1 MDRVFYTNTWSSH
14 YNNNNNKNHKSTNNS
29 INNNNNN
36 NHSNHNNNISSKAH
50 LKKRDY
56 CDDGEVLTWNLH
68 HHEDAKHPLGSFECK
83 SEDKKRT
90 VFCIGNKIGIILS

>member
-1 MDRVFYTNTWSSH
+1 MDGVFSTNTWSTHNNNNSNH
-14 YNNNNNKNHKSTNNS
+14 NKNNISNTTTNNNNK
-29 INNNNNN
+29 
-36 NHSNHNNNISSKAH
+36 SSKAH

-68 HHEDAKHPLGSFECK
+68 HRKDAKHPLGVFECK

-90 VFCIGNKIGIILS
+90 VFCIGNENG

>member
-1 MDRVFYTNTWSSH
+1 VDRVFYTNTWSSH
-14 YNNNNNKNHKSTNNS
+14 YNNNNNKNHKATNNS

-36 NHSNHNNNISSKAH
+36 NHNNNISSKAH

-68 HHEDAKHPLGSFECK
+68 HREDAKHPLGAFECK

-90 VFCIGNKIGIILS
+90 AFCIGNEKESFLKLT